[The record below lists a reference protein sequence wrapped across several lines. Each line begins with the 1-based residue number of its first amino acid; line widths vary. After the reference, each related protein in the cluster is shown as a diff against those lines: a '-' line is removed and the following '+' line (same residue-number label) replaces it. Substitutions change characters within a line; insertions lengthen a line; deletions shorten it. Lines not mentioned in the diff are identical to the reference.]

1 MEKLKPRI
9 IDSMQG
15 DTIRVREAIKEKWD
29 FPRLSPES
37 RKNPPK
43 PLALDSCGDPI
54 VAKINDSLS
63 TSESAKKLTPP
74 TNSSSKLILPTK
86 PTSVLPNSPLPKASS
101 NVSAKGPTQ
110 NNPPAPVTNS
120 KHTNYEIKG
129 NVPLPAKPTE
139 SPKPAAETPKVAP
152 SNAQD
157 KGAIKVL
164 E

>member
-43 PLALDSCGDPI
+43 PLALDSCGDP
-54 VAKINDSLS
+54 VVEKTNDSLS
-63 TSESAKKLTPP
+63 VLEGSKKLVSP
-74 TNSSSKLILPTK
+74 TSPSTKSTLPTK
-86 PTSVLPNSPLPKASS
+86 PNAVLPKPLLPKPAM
-101 NVSAKGPTQ
+101 NAPAKAPIQ
-110 NNPPAPVTNS
+110 NNVPAPVTNS

-139 SPKPAAETPKVAP
+139 TPKSAAETPKSEP
-152 SNAQD
+152 PKAQD
-157 KGAIKVL
+157 KVAIKVL